1 MPAFTLNR
9 ALCLQIY
16 FLFCIMPFLEAQQ
29 TLIPKELQC
38 EYLNNPIGIDSPHPR
53 LTWKIIDPRQGS
65 KQSAFQI
72 FIATDSN
79 VLNNQKS
86 EVFHTPIIDD
96 AAQLF
101 NYRGDALKSFTRYY
115 WQVKVWDQNGIS
127 SISNI
132 NYFETG
138 MMQMSNWKGA
148 WISDTRN
155 IDKKEAP
162 YFRTNFDINKKVKSA
177 RAHIVCAGLYELY
190 FNGNKTGDH
199 HLDPMYTR
207 FDRRNLYVTYD
218 ITNQLIK
225 GRNTVGVLLG
235 NGWYNH
241 QSTAVWYFH
250 EAPWRARPAFCIDIR
265 LTYDDGSIET
275 ISSGKNW
282 KTSTGSV
289 IFNSIY
295 TAEHIDNRLEQTGW
309 NKPEFDDSKW
319 KEVIL
324 RSAPSDNIV
333 SQTMHP
339 IRNVDTIN
347 PISMNKISDTCWVF
361 DLGRNISGVSK
372 IKLKGAEGTAVKVR
386 HSERLYKDGH
396 TDLSNIDVHFRPT
409 DGKDPFQ
416 TDIYTLIGKGE
427 EVFMPH
433 FNYKG
438 FQYVELISSKPLEL
452 KKEDLTGYF
461 MHSDVPPIGEISS
474 SNPVLDKIWTAT
486 NNSYLSNLFGYPT
499 DCPQREKNGWTGD
512 AQIAVE
518 TGLYNFD
525 GITIYEKWM
534 ADHRDEQQPNGVLP
548 SIIPSNGWGY
558 EWGNGPDWTS
568 TISIIP
574 WNVYLFYG
582 DTKILKDNYEAVVR
596 YVDHITSISP
606 DGLTD
611 WGLGDWVPVKSKASA
626 ELTSSCYYYADVM
639 ILSKMAKLLGHAD
652 DHQKYSTLGVKIKTA
667 FNNKFLKKE
676 TGLYGS
682 GIQTELCVPLYWGL
696 VPDEMKEKVA
706 SNLAKRVVADGSHLD
721 VGLLGTKA
729 ILNALSENGYAD
741 LAYTLASQESYP
753 SWGWWIKNGA
763 TTLYENWP
771 IDADSHISM
780 NHIMFGEIG
789 AWMYKGLGGIKPDP
803 EQPGFKN
810 VLLKPNFV
818 KGLDRFSAKHT
829 GPYGEIVSSWK
840 KVGKEIIYDVE
851 IPPNSSAS
859 LQLPLILN
867 KKVWLNG
874 KIVEVDRLELESGN
888 YQFVWK

>member
-1 MPAFTLNR
+1 M
-9 ALCLQIY
+9 
-16 FLFCIMPFLEAQQ
+16 
-29 TLIPKELQC
+29 
-38 EYLNNPIGIDSPHPR
+38 
-53 LTWKIIDPRQGS
+53 
-65 KQSAFQI
+65 
-72 FIATDSN
+72 
-79 VLNNQKS
+79 
-86 EVFHTPIIDD
+86 
-96 AAQLF
+96 
-101 NYRGDALKSFTRYY
+101 
-115 WQVKVWDQNGIS
+115 
-127 SISNI
+127 
-132 NYFETG
+132 
-138 MMQMSNWKGA
+138 
-148 WISDTRN
+148 
-155 IDKKEAP
+155 
-162 YFRTNFDINKKVKSA
+162 
-177 RAHIVCAGLYELY
+177 
-190 FNGNKTGDH
+190 
-199 HLDPMYTR
+199 
-207 FDRRNLYVTYD
+207 
-218 ITNQLIK
+218 
-225 GRNTVGVLLG
+225 
-235 NGWYNH
+235 
-241 QSTAVWYFH
+241 
-250 EAPWRARPAFCIDIR
+250 
-265 LTYDDGSIET
+265 
-275 ISSGKNW
+275 
-282 KTSTGSV
+282 
-289 IFNSIY
+289 
-295 TAEHIDNRLEQTGW
+295 
-309 NKPEFDDSKW
+309 
-319 KEVIL
+319 
-324 RSAPSDNIV
+324 
-333 SQTMHP
+333 
-339 IRNVDTIN
+339 
-347 PISMNKISDTCWVF
+347 
-361 DLGRNISGVSK
+361 
-372 IKLKGAEGTAVKVR
+372 VKVR
-386 HSERLYKDGH
+386 HSERLYENGY
-396 TDLSNIDVHFRPT
+396 TDLSNIDVHYRPT
-409 DGKDPFQ
+409 DDKDPFQ

-438 FQYVELISSKPLEL
+438 FQYVEVISNKPLEF
-452 KKEDLTGYF
+452 KREDLTGYF

-512 AQIAVE
+512 ALIAVE

-626 ELTSSCYYYADVM
+626 ELTSSCYYYADVI
-639 ILSKMAKLLGHAD
+639 ILSKMAKLLGHTD
-652 DHQKYSTLGVKIKTA
+652 DHQKYLTLGVKIKTA